1 MKILYAVQATGNGHI
16 SRAIELLPHIQKYG
30 EVDIFLSGNNASL
43 PSELPVKYKSKGV
56 SLFYNKKGKLDYQK
70 TLKQVNPSRIYKD
83 ARELPIKNYDLI
95 LNDFEY
101 ICHSACKMMDVQMVH
116 FGHQASF
123 ASKKTPRPDKKDR
136 LGEWVLRK
144 YCKGDIN
151 VGFHFDAYEPW
162 ILPPVIKQ
170 SLWKSVPQNNQHITV
185 YLPHYSEEVL
195 EKAFKQFKQ
204 IEFHIFSKERTFIT
218 REKNIYWHPIHSE
231 LFNQSLLNCGGIITG
246 AGFETPAESMFLGK
260 KLMVLPIKGQYEQKC
275 NAEAMKPFG
284 TTIVKE
290 IDEKFH
296 QKLKKWLESKHDP
309 MLTPNFL
316 PTDKIVEKAMEIIL
330 V

>member
-16 SRAIELLPHIQKYG
+16 SRAIEILPFLQKYG
-30 EVDIFLSGNNASL
+30 EIDIFLSGNNASL
-43 PSELPVKYKSKGV
+43 QTNLPIKYRSKGV
-56 SLFYNKKGKLDYQK
+56 SLFYSKKGKLDYQK
-70 TLKQVNPSRIYKD
+70 TLKQINPTRIYRD
-83 ARELPIKNYDLI
+83 ARQLPLKNYDLV

-101 ICHSACKMMDVQMVH
+101 ICHTACKMADVKMVH

-123 ASKKTPRPDKKDR
+123 ASKNTPRPKKKDP
-136 LGEWVLRK
+136 LGEWVLKK

-162 ILPPVIKQ
+162 ILPPVIKEE
-170 SLWKSVPQNNQHITV
+170 LWNSVPQNKNHFTV
-185 YLPHYSEEVL
+185 YLPHYSDEVL
-195 EKAFKQFKQ
+195 EKVLRKEKKST
-204 IEFHIFSKERTFIT
+204 FHVFSKTVQSTKID
-218 REKNIYWHPIHSE
+218 KNIIWQPIGNE
-231 LFNQSLLNCGGIITG
+231 LFNQSLLNCSGIITG

-284 TTIVKE
+284 TTVVKE

-296 QKLKKWLESKHDP
+296 QKFEKWVEEKHDSSR
-309 MLTPNFL
+309 TPNFMK
-316 PTDKIVEKAMEIIL
+316 TDKLIEKAMKIAL
-330 V
+330 S